1 MVTPKVYIRYQNID
15 PRIIQYCKC
24 IYIPMINIG
33 NIAAHLQ
40 VPLRRAHISIGQEVC
55 IIHYIINFLT
65 AMSTC
70 APFLQEKCLMAPVVS
85 SKTVKILNAA
95 AIARAIQNNP
105 NIHFIHSVSDANIQ
119 FDPFSLHWGCSPST
133 TA

>member
-1 MVTPKVYIRYQNID
+1 
-15 PRIIQYCKC
+15 
-24 IYIPMINIG
+24 
-33 NIAAHLQ
+33 
-40 VPLRRAHISIGQEVC
+40 
-55 IIHYIINFLT
+55 
-65 AMSTC
+65 
-70 APFLQEKCLMAPVVS
+70 MAPAIS